1 MAGLSDAASE
11 LESIARHLRRAGDGD
26 LVRELTAA
34 MRRAVDPVRDE
45 IRAGLRPKL
54 PDRYAETLDA
64 DLRLGI
70 SVRTNERNPGVSITG
85 QAITKARKLRN
96 LDAGRLTHP
105 LFGDRSEW
113 THAPRQ
119 VERTLWFTQVGTAE
133 GVTPGWF
140 TGPAEAATPRVR
152 AAIER
157 ALEDVA
163 AKAAGKG
170 A

>member
-1 MAGLSDAASE
+1 MAGLVEAASE
-11 LESIARHLRRAGDGD
+11 LESIARHLRRAGEFE

-45 IRAGLRPKL
+45 IRAGLKPKL
-54 PDRYAETLDA
+54 PDRYAEALDA

-85 QAITKARKLRN
+85 TPLAKARKLRN

-105 LFGDRSEW
+105 VFGDREVW
-113 THAPRQ
+113 
-119 VERTLWFTQVGTAE
+119 RTQDGTAK

-140 TGPAEAATPRVR
+140 SGPAEAATPRVR
-152 AAIER
+152 AAIEQ

-163 AKAAGKG
+163 VRATSRG

>member
-1 MAGLSDAASE
+1 MAGLVEAASE
-11 LESIARHLRRAGDGD
+11 LESIARHLRRAGEGE

-45 IRAGLRPKL
+45 IRAGLKPKL

-85 QAITKARKLRN
+85 TPLLKARKLRN

-105 LFGDRSEW
+105 GPGNDREHWYTQELPS
-113 THAPRQ
+113 
-119 VERTLWFTQVGTAE
+119 VE
-133 GVTPGWF
+133 PGWF

-152 AAIER
+152 AGIEQ

-163 AKAAGKG
+163 ARATSKG

>member
-1 MAGLSDAASE
+1 MAGLDDAASE

-45 IRAGLRPKL
+45 IRAGLKPKL

-85 QAITKARKLRN
+85 TPLAQARKLRN
-96 LDAGRLTHP
+96 LDEGRLTHP
-105 LFGDRSEW
+105 VYGDREVW
-113 THAPRQ
+113 
-119 VERTLWFTQVGTAE
+119 RTQTGTAE

-140 TGPAEAATPRVR
+140 TGPVEAATPRVR

-163 AKAAGKG
+163 VKAAGKG